1 MPNSSTRSASKRISQ
16 QKGNTLSE
24 KSSKKTSPQKETA
37 EKKKRTIP
45 NKKPRTIFE
54 DKNVKKKC
62 NCDHT
67 NVMVSKEETDKIY
80 FKKGFDLE
88 KTHCV
93 VCDIFFSDEP
103 AKEEVCYVPSTTQP
117 TYFYLGRTKF

>member
-1 MPNSSTRSASKRISQ
+1 
-16 QKGNTLSE
+16 
-24 KSSKKTSPQKETA
+24 
-37 EKKKRTIP
+37 
-45 NKKPRTIFE
+45 
-54 DKNVKKKC
+54 
-62 NCDHT
+62 
-67 NVMVSKEETDKIY
+67 MVSKEETDKIY

-117 TYFYLGRTKF
+117 TYLCLGQTTFNCEHGYCIGCYIKASESHCGG